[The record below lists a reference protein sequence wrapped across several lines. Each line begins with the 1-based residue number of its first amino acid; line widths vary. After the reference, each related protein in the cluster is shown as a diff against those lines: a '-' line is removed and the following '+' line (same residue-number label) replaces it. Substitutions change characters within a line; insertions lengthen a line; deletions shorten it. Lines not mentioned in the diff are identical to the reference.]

1 MPRLIHGLLHSLTTP
16 GEFRLDRRL
25 RLTNTRRVQF
35 VSYLESSGYRARQVD
50 SYERSLQRR
59 RWGKVILGS
68 ALLLGLVWVL
78 IESARAVTLF

>member
-1 MPRLIHGLLHSLTTP
+1 MTRLLHGLIHSLPTP

-35 VSYLESSGYRARQVD
+35 VSYLESSGYRGRHVD
-50 SYERSLQRR
+50 RYERGLQRR
-59 RWGKVILGS
+59 RLAKG
-68 ALLLGLVWVL
+68 LLMASLAFGLAWVL